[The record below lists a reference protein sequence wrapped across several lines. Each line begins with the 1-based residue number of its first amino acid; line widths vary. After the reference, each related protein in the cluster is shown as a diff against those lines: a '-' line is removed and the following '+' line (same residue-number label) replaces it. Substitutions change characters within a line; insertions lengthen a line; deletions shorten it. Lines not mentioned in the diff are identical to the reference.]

1 MGVAGLVFMPKD
13 GNGGN
18 VPPEALEEIRD
29 TLDDRISG
37 DNRGMSVGLTAPM
50 DVIEIGKSPEEMLLD
65 TASDAPEATICSL
78 IGISPI
84 TLNLKVGLKES
95 TYDNKRIA
103 NTESWQNGIVPRLK
117 LIAAECTV
125 QLVPLFPDAPTGLEV
140 LPDLS
145 RVAALQPD
153 KTALYKALR
162 EAVGGPFMMI
172 DEARGEVGMEALSPN
187 ELARLEELRDKS
199 KPAATTPPTGDNT
212 DV

>member
-1 MGVAGLVFMPKD
+1 
-13 GNGGN
+13 
-18 VPPEALEEIRD
+18 
-29 TLDDRISG
+29 
-37 DNRGMSVGLTAPM
+37 
-50 DVIEIGKSPEEMLLD
+50 
-65 TASDAPEATICSL
+65 
-78 IGISPI
+78 
-84 TLNLKVGLKES
+84 
-95 TYDNKRIA
+95 
-103 NTESWQNGIVPRLK
+103 
-117 LIAAECTV
+117 V

-199 KPAATTPPTGDNT
+199 KPTSTTPPTGDNNN
-212 DV
+212 V